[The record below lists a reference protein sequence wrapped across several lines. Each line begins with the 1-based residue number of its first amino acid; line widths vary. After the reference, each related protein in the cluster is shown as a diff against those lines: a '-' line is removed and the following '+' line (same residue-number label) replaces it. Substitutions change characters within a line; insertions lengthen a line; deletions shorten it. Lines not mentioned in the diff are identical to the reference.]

1 MDIVKNI
8 KENLLR
14 ERGLAGYSQR
24 YVALKLC
31 VTNKTISNWEC
42 GRRLPSI
49 IELYQ
54 LAELYGVTI
63 DDLLK
68 EAE

>member
-1 MDIVKNI
+1 MDIAKNI

-14 ERGLAGYSQR
+14 NRGLAGYSQN
-24 YVALKLC
+24 YVGMKVG
-31 VTNKTISNWEC
+31 VTNKTISSWEC

-68 EAE
+68 EAK

>member
-1 MDIVKNI
+1 MDIAKNI

-24 YVALKLC
+24 YVGMKVG
-31 VTNKTISNWEC
+31 VTNKTISSWEC
-42 GRRLPSI
+42 GKRLPSI
-49 IELYQ
+49 ADLYR

-68 EAE
+68 EAN

>member
-1 MDIVKNI
+1 MDIAKNI

-14 ERGLAGYSQR
+14 NRGLAGYSQS
-24 YVALKLC
+24 YVGMKVG
-31 VTNKTISNWEC
+31 VTNKTVSSWEC

-68 EAE
+68 EVN